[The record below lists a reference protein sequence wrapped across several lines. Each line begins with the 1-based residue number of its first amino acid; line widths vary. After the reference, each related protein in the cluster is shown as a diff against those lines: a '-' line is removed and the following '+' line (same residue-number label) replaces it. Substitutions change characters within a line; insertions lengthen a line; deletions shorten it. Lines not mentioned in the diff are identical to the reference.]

1 MPAQEPI
8 TNDHKF
14 MLRFL
19 APGLSADDLSVC
31 IYETIDEVSLMG
43 PDEDGSFLAEF
54 DMHAPTLPGAV
65 ARALRD
71 LMRTVPQAVVL
82 RVEEDDL
89 ASMADIARR
98 CGRTAESVRL
108 LVNGR
113 RGPGGFPPAA
123 GRLDS
128 RTKVWRL
135 TDVAAWFDQTLHE
148 PIPDTSETAF
158 IQAFNDALEIR
169 RLASTLGDP
178 QRRAVAEALP
188 DGLLAA

>member
-1 MPAQEPI
+1 MPTQEPM

-19 APGLSADDLSVC
+19 APGLSADELSVRL
-31 IYETIDEVSLMG
+31 YETVDDVSLMG
-43 PDEDGSFLAEF
+43 PDQDGSFLVEF
-54 DMHAPTLPGAV
+54 DRREPSLPATV
-65 ARALRD
+65 ACALRD
-71 LMRTVPQAVVL
+71 LLLTVPQAIVL
-82 RVEEDDL
+82 RVEADDL
-89 ASMADIARR
+89 ATLADIARR

-108 LVNGR
+108 LVNGG

-123 GRLDS
+123 GRLDA

-135 TDVAAWFDQTLHE
+135 ADVAAWFDQTLGE

-169 RLASTLGDP
+169 RLSGALGGP

>member
-1 MPAQEPI
+1 M

-19 APGLSADDLSVC
+19 APGLSADELSVRL
-31 IYETIDEVSLMG
+31 YEAVDDVSLMG
-43 PDEDGSFLAEF
+43 PDGDGSFLSEF
-54 DMHAPTLPGAV
+54 DRRAPTLPAAV
-65 ARALRD
+65 ACALRD
-71 LMRTVPQAVVL
+71 LLDAVPAAIVL
-82 RVEEDDL
+82 RVEADDL
-89 ASMADIARR
+89 ATLADIARR

-123 GRLDS
+123 GRLDA
-128 RTKVWRL
+128 RTRVWRL
-135 TDVAAWFDQTLHE
+135 TDVAAWFDQTLGE

-169 RLASTLGDP
+169 RLASVLGGA

-188 DGLLAA
+188 AGLLVA

>member
-1 MPAQEPI
+1 MPTQEPM

-19 APGLSADDLSVC
+19 APGLSADELSVC
-31 IYETIDEVSLMG
+31 LYEAVDDVSLMG
-43 PDEDGSFLAEF
+43 PDEDGSFLSEF
-54 DMHAPTLPGAV
+54 DRCAPTLPAAV
-65 ARALRD
+65 ACALRD
-71 LMRTVPQAVVL
+71 LLRAVPRAIVL
-82 RVEEDDL
+82 RVEADDL
-89 ASMADIARR
+89 ATLADIARR

-123 GRLDS
+123 GRLDA
-128 RTKVWRL
+128 RTRVWRL
-135 TDVAAWFDQTLHE
+135 TDVAAWFDQTLRE

-169 RLASTLGDP
+169 RLASSLGGP

>member
-1 MPAQEPI
+1 M
-8 TNDHKF
+8 TDDHTF

-19 APGLSADDLSVC
+19 APDLNADELSVRL
-31 IYETIDEVSLMG
+31 YKAVDDVSLMG
-43 PDEDGSFLAEF
+43 PDEDGSFLTEF
-54 DMHAPTLPGAV
+54 DRRAPTLPAAV
-65 ARALRD
+65 AHALSDLLRA
-71 LMRTVPQAVVL
+71 VPEATVL
-82 RVEEDDL
+82 RVEAHDL
-89 ASMADIARR
+89 ATLADISRR

-123 GRLDS
+123 GRLDA
-128 RTKVWRL
+128 RTKVWRFA
-135 TDVAAWFDQTLHE
+135 DVAAWFDQTLGE

-169 RLASTLGDP
+169 RLAGALGDP

>member
-1 MPAQEPI
+1 M
-8 TNDHKF
+8 TDHHTF
-14 MLRFL
+14 TLRFL
-19 APGLSADDLSVC
+19 APGLSS
-31 IYETIDEVSLMG
+31 ETIAIRLYDTIADVSLMG
-43 PDEDGSFLAEF
+43 PDQDGSFLAEF
-54 DMHAPTLPGAV
+54 YRCALTLPAAV
-65 ARALRD
+65 TRALND
-71 LMRTVPQAVVL
+71 LLDAVPEATVL

-89 ASMADIARR
+89 ATLADIARR

-123 GRLDS
+123 GRLDA
-128 RTKVWRL
+128 RTKVWRFA
-135 TDVAAWFDQTLHE
+135 DVAAWFDQSLGE

-169 RLASTLGDP
+169 RLAVALGGP

-188 DGLLAA
+188 TGLLTA